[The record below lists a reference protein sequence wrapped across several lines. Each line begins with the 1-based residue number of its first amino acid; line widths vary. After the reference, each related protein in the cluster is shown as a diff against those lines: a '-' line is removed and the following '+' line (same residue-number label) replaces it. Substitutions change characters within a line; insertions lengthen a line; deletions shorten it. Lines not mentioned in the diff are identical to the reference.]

1 LTSRGDSLPDGIAID
16 DSTVHR
22 HRSASSPSSTL
33 LDSQLANAL
42 DASRTE
48 STKTSQEL
56 LSVLRQLNE
65 QCTTPTTNDALN
77 PLEELEK
84 ISNMIEFWE
93 VKKRSYEHEEIL
105 NNDNTTVATKKSR
118 LDAAAK
124 TLGTLYEKLNKWL
137 A

>member
-1 LTSRGDSLPDGIAID
+1 M
-16 DSTVHR
+16 
-22 HRSASSPSSTL
+22 
-33 LDSQLANAL
+33 DSQLANAL

-56 LSVLRQLNE
+56 LSVLRELNE
-65 QCTTPTTNDALN
+65 QCTTNDALN

-93 VKKRSYEHEEIL
+93 VKKRSYEEHEEI
-105 NNDNTTVATKKSR
+105 NNDDMTVATKKSR

-124 TLGTLYEKLNKWL
+124 TLGTLYEKLNNWS